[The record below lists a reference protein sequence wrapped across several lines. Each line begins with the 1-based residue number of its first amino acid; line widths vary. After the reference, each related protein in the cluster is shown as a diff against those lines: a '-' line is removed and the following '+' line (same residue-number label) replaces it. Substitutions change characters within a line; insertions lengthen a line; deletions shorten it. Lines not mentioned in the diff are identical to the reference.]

1 MKKKMRYSNKSY
13 EAVIELERQ
22 WLGYYDDDDDED
34 EYEYT
39 RADYEDDY
47 VDAHED
53 DYKDWSGKG

>member
-1 MKKKMRYSNKSY
+1 M
-13 EAVIELERQ
+13 ELGRQ
-22 WLGYYDDDDDED
+22 RLGYYDDDEDED

-53 DYKDWSGKG
+53 DYKDW